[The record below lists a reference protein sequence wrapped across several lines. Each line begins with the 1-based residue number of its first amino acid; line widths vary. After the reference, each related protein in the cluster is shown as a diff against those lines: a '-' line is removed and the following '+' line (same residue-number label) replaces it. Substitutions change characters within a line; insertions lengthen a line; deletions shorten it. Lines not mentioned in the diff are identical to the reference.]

1 MGLLGGEEE
10 RVECKQRLLLRS
22 ALDLLYSL
30 GAVHYSKLKKKK
42 PTSNTLLQ
50 FKEDSLTGMLLS
62 SCTSALGRPFLF
74 PSAGSSHTEPDKMRE
89 KAISEFEEYWQ
100 HFTFREQN
108 F

>member
-10 RVECKQRLLLRS
+10 RVECKKRLLLHS

-30 GAVHYSKLKKKK
+30 GAAYSSKLKKKKKK

-62 SCTSALGRPFLF
+62 SCTSALGRPFLL

-89 KAISEFEEYWQ
+89 KTISEFEEY
-100 HFTFREQN
+100 
-108 F
+108 